1 MQKNRWTRK
10 KLFAYSLIVCVLILL
25 LTELIFRIL
34 FWSEIKGYNS
44 SVFIQGNTIQME
56 DSSLVFRNRPFYL
69 DYYRRFQYNE
79 AGMRSKP
86 ADVWMPK
93 KDTSDYWIFLFGGSS
108 MEGMGSN
115 KDGEWLD
122 ITGVS
127 DYPWNENIAFY
138 LQQLLQEEMPG
149 KKVRVF
155 NAANTSYTIEQ
166 SYLRYLQLSA
176 LYKMDWV
183 ISMDGQ
189 NNPPSLDANESVLD
203 FVRKDWEQNPAH
215 EFPMKWILPLTRNS
229 AFVNKLKQTI
239 FHIKQQSRTRKN
251 MDDNYPRAKFWLN
264 ATSPIL
270 RFNVT
275 DERTERAVSSFYD
288 QLIQFDSTLNARNQK
303 HLLLVQP
310 HLIFRDSLMIND
322 TEKALLHYYR
332 HAYNVSAMNS
342 YLLEIRNIL
351 KAKVPDADS
360 STIQLMEHF
369 DHTSQQVFVD
379 YCHFTKE
386 TNRSIAQFLLQYILR
401 KETNANYRHPVPQ

>member
-1 MQKNRWTRK
+1 MQKTRWTRK
-10 KLFAYSLIVCVLILL
+10 KLFAFSFIVCVLILL

-93 KDTSDYWIFLFGGSS
+93 KDSSDYWIFLFGGSA

-122 ITGVS
+122 ISGVG

-138 LQQLLQEEMPG
+138 LQQLLQEKMPG

-166 SYLRYLQLSA
+166 SYLRYLQLSS

-189 NNPPSLDANESVLD
+189 NNPPSLAADETVLD
-203 FVRKDWEQNPAH
+203 FVRKDWQQNPAH
-215 EFPMKWILPLTRNS
+215 KFPMKWILPLTRHS

-239 FHIKQQSRTRKN
+239 FHVKQQNRTQKN
-251 MDDNYPRAKFWLN
+251 IESNYPRLGFWLN
-264 ATSPIL
+264 ATSPVL
-270 RFNVT
+270 RFKRVDEST
-275 DERTERAVSSFYD
+275 DRAVNSFYG
-288 QLIQFDSTLNARNQK
+288 QLIQFDSVLNARNQK

-310 HLIFRDSLMIND
+310 HLIFRDSLMMNN

-332 HAYNVSAMNS
+332 HAYNDSAMNS
-342 YLLEIRNIL
+342 YLLEIRTRL
-351 KAKVPDADS
+351 KAKIPNADS
-360 STIQLMEHF
+360 STIQLMDRF
-369 DHTSQQVFVD
+369 DHISQPVFVD

-386 TNRSIAQFLLQYILR
+386 GNLLIAKNLMQYILK
-401 KETNANYRHPVPQ
+401 KEALAN

>member
-10 KLFAYSLIVCVLILL
+10 KLIVYSFIVCVLILL

-44 SVFIQGNTIQME
+44 TVFIQGNTIQME
-56 DSSLVFRNRPFYL
+56 DSSVVFRNRPFYL

-79 AGMRSKP
+79 EGMRSEP
-86 ADVWMPK
+86 ADVRMPK
-93 KDTSDYWIFLFGGSS
+93 KDSSDYWIFLFGGSS

-122 ITGVS
+122 ITGVG

-138 LQQLLQEEMPG
+138 LQQSLQEKMPG

-166 SYLRYLQLSA
+166 SYLRYLQLSS

-189 NNPPSLDANESVLD
+189 NNPSSLAANETVLD
-203 FVRKDWEQNPAH
+203 FVRKDWQQNPAH
-215 EFPMKWILPLTRNS
+215 KFPMKWILPLTRHS

-239 FHIKQQSRTRKN
+239 FHVKQHNRTKN
-251 MDDNYPRAKFWLN
+251 NINANYPRAEFWLN
-264 ATSPIL
+264 YSSPALHFKSI
-270 RFNVT
+270 
-275 DERTERAVSSFYD
+275 DEGANRAVNSFYD
-288 QLIQFDSTLNARNQK
+288 QLIQFDSVLNIRNQN
-303 HLLLVQP
+303 HLLLIQP
-310 HLIFRDSLMIND
+310 HLIFRDEQLMNK

-332 HAYNVSAMNS
+332 QAYNDSSMNC
-342 YLLEIRNIL
+342 YLQEIRNRF
-351 KAKVPDADS
+351 KTRVPNGD
-360 STIQLMEHF
+360 STIQLI
-369 DHTSQQVFVD
+369 DHLDHMSQQVFVD
-379 YCHFTKE
+379 YCHFTKQA
-386 TNRSIAQFLLQYILR
+386 NLLIAERIMQYILR
-401 KETNANYRHPVPQ
+401 KEANAN

>member
-1 MQKNRWTRK
+1 MQKTRWTRK
-10 KLFAYSLIVCVLILL
+10 KLIAYSFIVCVLILL
-25 LTELIFRIL
+25 LTELVFRIL

-56 DSSLVFRNRPFYL
+56 DSSVVFRNRPFYL

-93 KDTSDYWIFLFGGSS
+93 KDSSDYWIFLFGGSS

-122 ITGVS
+122 ITGVG

-138 LQQLLQEEMPG
+138 LQQSLQEKMPG

-166 SYLRYLQLSA
+166 SYLRYLQLST
-176 LYKMDWV
+176 LYNMDWV

-189 NNPPSLDANESVLD
+189 NNPPSLAADETVLD
-203 FVRKDWEQNPAH
+203 FVRKDWQQNPAH
-215 EFPMKWILPLTRNS
+215 KFPMKWILPLTRHS

-239 FHIKQQSRTRKN
+239 FHLKQHNRTKKN
-251 MDDNYPRAKFWLN
+251 INTNYPRAQFWLN
-264 ATSPIL
+264 YSSPELHFKNIDDGT
-270 RFNVT
+270 N
-275 DERTERAVSSFYD
+275 RAVNSFYD
-288 QLIQFDSTLNARNQK
+288 QLIQFDSVLNIRNQN
-303 HLLLVQP
+303 HLLLIQP
-310 HLIFRDSLMIND
+310 HLIFRDEQLMNN
-322 TEKALLHYYR
+322 TEKSLLRYYR
-332 HAYNVSAMNS
+332 QAYNDSAMNS
-342 YLLEIRNIL
+342 YLQEIRNRF
-351 KAKVPDADS
+351 KTKVPKGD
-360 STIQLMEHF
+360 STIQLM
-369 DHTSQQVFVD
+369 DHLDYMSQQVFVD

-386 TNRSIAQFLLQYILR
+386 ANLLIAESIMQYILR
-401 KETNANYRHPVPQ
+401 KEANAN

>member
-270 RFNVT
+270 RFNVADEGT
-275 DERTERAVSSFYD
+275 DRAVSSFYD
-288 QLIQFDSTLNARNQK
+288 QLIQFDSTLNVRNQK

-332 HAYNVSAMNS
+332 QAYNDSAMNS
-342 YLLEIRNIL
+342 YLLEIRNRL